1 MMYQN
6 YLITGATGFLGS
18 AVVQLLLAHGCR
30 VLALVMNNDPL
41 IHTLPK
47 NVTTFFGDLTDQDSL
62 RDFFAAGGDNF
73 CVLHCA
79 GLVSISSKPG
89 EAIYAVNV
97 QGTQNILNLCQ
108 EYHAAKL
115 VYVSSVHAIPEKPAP
130 ETITE
135 PDRFAPDEI
144 LGDYGKSK
152 AMATAL
158 VLEAAQSGLNASVV
172 LPSGIL
178 GPGDLARGNM
188 TRMLLAFCRGK
199 LPLGVKGG
207 YDFVDVR
214 DVAAGILACAERG
227 RAGKCYI
234 LSGHFTSISD
244 LLSLAASLL
253 GKKAA
258 KLCIPAALA
267 SCVAP
272 IFEKIG
278 QLRGERPFFTPYSIA
293 VLRSNGHFSNAKATA
308 ALGFHAR
315 PLKETLRSMILWF
328 QGQDLI
334 SPAL

>member
-1 MMYQN
+1 MYQA
-6 YLITGATGFLGS
+6 YLITGATGFLGR
-18 AVVQLLLAHGCR
+18 AVLQLLLAHSCR
-30 VLALVMNNDPL
+30 ILALVMDKDPL
-41 IHTLPK
+41 AYTIPE
-47 NVTTFFGDLTDQDSL
+47 NVTVFCGDLTDKDTL
-62 RDFFAAGGDNF
+62 RSFFAAGGDNF

-79 GLVSISSKPG
+79 GLISIASKPD
-89 EAIYAVNV
+89 EAIYRVNV
-97 QGTQNILNLCQ
+97 QGTQNIIDLCC
-108 EYHAAKL
+108 EFGAEKL

-152 AMATAL
+152 SMATAL

-188 TRMLLAFCRGK
+188 TRMLLAFCRGR

-214 DVAAGILACAERG
+214 DVAVGVLACAERG
-227 RAGKCYI
+227 KAGECYI
-234 LSGHFTSISD
+234 LSGHYTTIQDMF
-244 LLSLAASLL
+244 SLTASQL
-253 GKKAA
+253 GRKAPKFCVSA
-258 KLCIPAALA
+258 TLA
-267 SCVAP
+267 SCAAP
-272 IFEKIG
+272 VFEKIA

-293 VLRSNGHFSNAKATA
+293 VLRSNGHFSNAKAVG

-315 PLKETLRSMILWF
+315 PLRETLQSMILWF
-328 QGQDLI
+328 QGQNLI

>member
-1 MMYQN
+1 MYQT
-6 YLITGATGFLGS
+6 YLITGATGFLGR
-18 AVVQLLLAHGCR
+18 AVLQLLLAHSCR
-30 VLALVMNNDPL
+30 ILALVMDKDPL
-41 IHTLPK
+41 AYTIPE
-47 NVTTFFGDLTDQDSL
+47 NVTVFCGDLTDKDTL
-62 RDFFAAGGDNF
+62 RSFFAAGGDNF

-79 GLVSISSKPG
+79 GLISIASKPD
-89 EAIYAVNV
+89 EALYAVNV
-97 QGTQNILNLCQ
+97 QGTQNIVDLCR
-108 EYHAAKL
+108 EFGASRL
-115 VYVSSVHAIPEKPAP
+115 IYVSSVHAIPEKPAP

-188 TRMLLAFCRGK
+188 TRMLLAFCRGR

-214 DVAAGILACAERG
+214 DVAVGVLACAERG
-227 RAGKCYI
+227 KAGECYI
-234 LSGHFTSISD
+234 LSGHYTTIQDMF
-244 LLSLAASLL
+244 SLTASQL
-253 GKKAA
+253 GRKAPKFCVSA
-258 KLCIPAALA
+258 TLA
-267 SCVAP
+267 SCAAP
-272 IFEKIG
+272 VFEKIA

-293 VLRSNGHFSNAKATA
+293 VLRSNGHFSNAKAVG

-315 PLKETLRSMILWF
+315 PLKETLKSMILWF
-328 QGQDLI
+328 QGQNLI
-334 SPAL
+334 PPAR

>member
-1 MMYQN
+1 MYQN
-6 YLITGATGFLGS
+6 YLITGATGFLGR

-30 VLALVMNNDPL
+30 VLALVKNSDPL
-41 IHTLPK
+41 ICTLP
-47 NVTTFFGDLTDQDSL
+47 NHVAVFYGDLTDKESL
-62 RDFFAAGGDNF
+62 RDFFAAGGDSF

-79 GLVSISSKPG
+79 GIVSIASKPD
-89 EAIYAVNV
+89 EAIYRVNV
-97 QGTQNILNLCQ
+97 QGTRNIVDLSREFGAGRLI
-108 EYHAAKL
+108 
-115 VYVSSVHAIPEKPAP
+115 YVSSVHAIPEKPAP

-158 VLEAAQSGLNASVV
+158 VLEAAQNGLNASVV
-172 LPSGIL
+172 LPSGII

-188 TRMLLAFCRGK
+188 TRMLLAFCRGR

-214 DVAAGILACAERG
+214 DVAAGVLACTERG
-227 RAGKCYI
+227 KAGDCYI
-234 LSGHFTSISD
+234 LSGHYASIQD
-244 LLSLAASLL
+244 LLALTASLL
-253 GKKAA
+253 GRKVPR
-258 KLCIPAALA
+258 LCAPAALA
-267 SCVAP
+267 SCAAP

-293 VLRSNGHFSNAKATA
+293 VLRSNGHFSNAKAVG

-315 PLKETLRSMILWF
+315 PLRETLQSMILWF
-328 QGQDLI
+328 QGQNLI

>member
-1 MMYQN
+1 MYQT
-6 YLITGATGFLGS
+6 YLITGATGFLGR
-18 AVVQLLLAHGCR
+18 AVLQLLLAHSCR
-30 VLALVMNNDPL
+30 VLALVMDKDPL
-41 IHTLPK
+41 AYTIPE
-47 NVTTFFGDLTDQDSL
+47 NVTVFCGDLTDKDTL
-62 RDFFAAGGDNF
+62 RSFFAAGGDNF

-79 GLVSISSKPG
+79 GIVSVASKPD
-89 EAIYAVNV
+89 EAIYRVNV
-97 QGTQNILNLCQ
+97 QGTQNIIDLCC
-108 EYHAAKL
+108 EFGAEKL

-152 AMATAL
+152 SMATAL

-188 TRMLLAFCRGK
+188 TRMLLAFCRGR

-214 DVAAGILACAERG
+214 DVAVGVLACAERG
-227 RAGKCYI
+227 KAGECYI
-234 LSGHFTSISD
+234 LSGHYTTIQDMF
-244 LLSLAASLL
+244 SLTASQL
-253 GKKAA
+253 GRKAPKFCVSA
-258 KLCIPAALA
+258 TLA
-267 SCVAP
+267 SCAAP
-272 IFEKIG
+272 VFEKIA

-293 VLRSNGHFSNAKATA
+293 VLRSNGHFSNAKAVG

-315 PLKETLRSMILWF
+315 PLRETLQSMILWF
-328 QGQDLI
+328 QGQNLI
-334 SPAL
+334 PPAR

>member
-1 MMYQN
+1 MYQT
-6 YLITGATGFLGS
+6 YLITGATGFLGR
-18 AVVQLLLAHGCR
+18 AVLQLLLAHSCR
-30 VLALVMNNDPL
+30 ILALVMDKDPL
-41 IHTLPK
+41 AYTIPE
-47 NVTTFFGDLTDQDSL
+47 NVTVFCGDLTDKDTL
-62 RDFFAAGGDNF
+62 RSFFAAGGDNF

-79 GLVSISSKPG
+79 GIVSVASKPD
-89 EAIYAVNV
+89 EAIYRVNV
-97 QGTQNILNLCQ
+97 QGTQNIIDLCC
-108 EYHAAKL
+108 EFGAEKL

-152 AMATAL
+152 SMATAL

-188 TRMLLAFCRGK
+188 TRMLLAFCRGR

-214 DVAAGILACAERG
+214 DVAVGVLACAERG
-227 RAGKCYI
+227 KAGECYI
-234 LSGHFTSISD
+234 LSGHYTTIQDMF
-244 LLSLAASLL
+244 SLTASQL
-253 GKKAA
+253 GRKAPKFCVSA
-258 KLCIPAALA
+258 TLA
-267 SCVAP
+267 SCAAP
-272 IFEKIG
+272 VFEKIA

-293 VLRSNGHFSNAKATA
+293 VLRSNGHFSNAKAVG

-315 PLKETLRSMILWF
+315 PLRETLQSMILWF
-328 QGQDLI
+328 QGQNLI

>member
-1 MMYQN
+1 MYQT
-6 YLITGATGFLGS
+6 YLITGATGFLGR
-18 AVVQLLLAHGCR
+18 AVLQLLLAHSCR
-30 VLALVMNNDPL
+30 ILALVMDKDPL
-41 IHTLPK
+41 AYTIPE
-47 NVTTFFGDLTDQDSL
+47 NVTVFCGDLTDKDTL
-62 RDFFAAGGDNF
+62 RSFFAAGGDDF

-79 GLVSISSKPG
+79 GIVSVASKPD
-89 EAIYAVNV
+89 EAIYRVNV
-97 QGTQNILNLCQ
+97 QGTQNIIDLCC
-108 EYHAAKL
+108 EFGAEKL

-152 AMATAL
+152 SMATAL

-188 TRMLLAFCRGK
+188 TRMLLAFCRGR

-214 DVAAGILACAERG
+214 DVAVGVLACAERG
-227 RAGKCYI
+227 KAGECYI
-234 LSGHFTSISD
+234 LSGHYTTIQDMF
-244 LLSLAASLL
+244 SLTASQL
-253 GKKAA
+253 GRKAPKFCVSA
-258 KLCIPAALA
+258 TLA
-267 SCVAP
+267 SCAAP
-272 IFEKIG
+272 VFEKIA

-293 VLRSNGHFSNAKATA
+293 VLRSNGHFSNAKAVG

-315 PLKETLRSMILWF
+315 PLRETLQSMILWF
-328 QGQDLI
+328 QGQNLI
-334 SPAL
+334 PPAR